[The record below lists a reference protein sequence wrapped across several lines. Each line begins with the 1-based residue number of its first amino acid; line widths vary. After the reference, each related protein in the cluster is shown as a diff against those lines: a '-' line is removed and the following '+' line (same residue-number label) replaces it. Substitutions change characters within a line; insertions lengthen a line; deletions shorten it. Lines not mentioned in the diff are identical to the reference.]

1 MWVVVLWLE
10 RLRST
15 FFHPLLA
22 SQACWWE
29 DRDEPHW
36 DMKLIGS
43 HQSYASLE
51 ETFLLQRS
59 CPSCKNANMFTYV
72 DLLNSLSGFAFA
84 LEGEF
89 LCNDQSP
96 QRVRRERVIE
106 DNWGHDQGHN
116 SRTCPPMHCLHGSW
130 TIKGNGWTGC
140 RRINST

>member
-1 MWVVVLWLE
+1 MWLFDWKGLGQLSSIPY
-10 RLRST
+10 LR
-15 FFHPLLA
+15 HRPA
-22 SQACWWE
+22 DVWE

-43 HQSYASLE
+43 HQSYACL

-59 CPSCKNANMFTYV
+59 SPSCKTANMFTYV

-84 LEGEF
+84 LEREF

-106 DNWGHDQGHN
+106 DN
-116 SRTCPPMHCLHGSW
+116 
-130 TIKGNGWTGC
+130 
-140 RRINST
+140 